1 MNIHSGGLIMMSS
14 ATWGCWWSRHASLLA
29 PVFSPPSLHEQ
40 QYQSYFWMSGVPL
53 LQVATMCG
61 SIKGTSKGNSYA
73 PHRFQSTNKLAP
85 SKIARHC
92 KAQPS
97 QPQRALILAPLS
109 WSDRWP
115 VFEGEP
121 CMQCQVVT
129 DVIPWCHLEALI
141 RIYFS
146 YTMPDRRP
154 VRKMNW
160 YL

>member
-1 MNIHSGGLIMMSS
+1 MNIHWGGSITMSS
-14 ATWGCWWSRHASLLA
+14 ATWRCWWSQHVSLLA
-29 PVFSPPSLHEQ
+29 PVFWPPLLHEQ
-40 QYQSYFWMSGVPL
+40 HYQSYFWMSGVPL
-53 LQVATMCG
+53 LQVATTYG
-61 SIKGTSKGNSYA
+61 SIKGTSKGYSYTL
-73 PHRFQSTNKLAP
+73 HQFQSTNGLLP
-85 SKIARHC
+85 SKIACHC

-109 WSDRWP
+109 WSDRQP

-121 CMQCQVVT
+121 CMQCRVVT

-146 YTMPDRRP
+146 YTMPDRCP
-154 VRKMNW
+154 VRKKNW